1 MGALEMVAGLVP
13 SATVKALSSGTNKVF
28 RLLEES
34 GESTVV
40 KVYATPAR
48 ERRERHA
55 LEALLGVPGV
65 PQILE
70 RGATDGM
77 AWVRTTDG
85 GSWSLATLPLNLDLI
100 RKAGVLLRGVH
111 DSGAPITNLD
121 SGIDGDYVETHF
133 RSTLDRLERYRRRLG
148 LPAAVLEAARRSDN
162 HPVASAPKPAH
173 TRTLPKNFL
182 VNEKGELMLVGWEW
196 ATLAPPEWDLSLATW
211 RFSRTLGDDA
221 ATALWEGYGGENSI
235 GNRLEPWVAYH
246 AAMQMLEAAEQ
257 RDGRLGDLEYLVN
270 DLAAAVGAT

>member
-1 MGALEMVAGLVP
+1 MGVREMVAGLVP
-13 SATVKALSSGTNKVF
+13 TATVKPLSGGTNEVF

-34 GESTVV
+34 GETTVV

-55 LEALLGVPGV
+55 LEALNGVAGV

-77 AWVRTTDG
+77 AWIRTTDG
-85 GSWSLATLPLNLDLI
+85 GNWTLANLPPNLDLV
-100 RKAGVLLRGVH
+100 RKAGALLRGVH

-121 SGIDGDYVETHF
+121 SGIDGEYVQTHF
-133 RSTLDRLERYRRRLG
+133 RSTLDRLERFRRRLG
-148 LPAAVLEAARRSDN
+148 LPAEVLEAAKASDN
-162 HPVASAPKPAH
+162 HPVASAPKPSH
-173 TRTLPKNFL
+173 TRALPKNFL
-182 VNEKGELMLVGWEW
+182 VNDQGELMLIGWEW

-211 RFSRTLGDDA
+211 QFSRTLGGEA
-221 ATALWEGYGGENSI
+221 ATGLWEGYGAENSI

-257 RDGRLGDLEYLVN
+257 RDGRLGDLNYLVN
-270 DLAAAVGAT
+270 DFTAAVMH

>member
-1 MGALEMVAGLVP
+1 MEMVASLVP
-13 SATVKALSSGTNKVF
+13 TATVKELSSGSNKVY

-34 GESTVV
+34 GDSTVV
-40 KVYATPAR
+40 KVYVTPAR

-77 AWVRTTDG
+77 AWIRTTDG
-85 GSWSLATLPLNLDLI
+85 GSWSLATLPLNLELV
-100 RKAGVLLRGVH
+100 RKAGALLRGVH

-121 SGIDGDYVETHF
+121 SGIDGDYVQTHF

-148 LPAAVLEAARRSDN
+148 LPAEALAAAKQSDN
-162 HPVASAPKPAH
+162 HPLASAPKPAH

-182 VNEKGELMLVGWEW
+182 VNDAGELMLIGWEW

-211 RFSRTLGDDA
+211 RFSRTLGNEA
-221 ATALWEGYGGENSI
+221 ATALWDGYGAANTI
-235 GNRLEPWVAYH
+235 ANRLEPWVAYH

-257 RDGRLGDLEYLVN
+257 RDGRLGDLDYLVS
-270 DLAAAVGAT
+270 DFAAAVRI

>member
-1 MGALEMVAGLVP
+1 MGASEMVAGLVP
-13 SATVKALSSGTNKVF
+13 TATVKELSSGTNKVF

-34 GESTVV
+34 GQSTVV

-70 RGATDGM
+70 RGATDGL
-77 AWVRTTDG
+77 AWIRTTDG
-85 GSWSLATLPLNLDLI
+85 GSWSLASLPLNLDLV
-100 RKAGVLLRGVH
+100 RKAGTLLRGVH
-111 DSGAPITNLD
+111 DSGALITNLD
-121 SGIDGDYVETHF
+121 SGIDGDYVQTHF

-148 LPAAVLEAARRSDN
+148 LPAEVLEAARRSDN

-182 VNEKGELMLVGWEW
+182 VNDKGELMLVGWEW

-211 RFSRTLGDDA
+211 RFSRTLGNEA
-221 ATALWEGYGGENSI
+221 ATALWEGYGGVDSI

-257 RDGRLGDLEYLVN
+257 RDGRLGDLAYLVN
-270 DLAAAVGAT
+270 DLAAAVKT

>member
-1 MGALEMVAGLVP
+1 MDPMQMVASLVP
-13 SATVKALSSGTNKVF
+13 AATVKELSGGANKVY

-70 RGATDGM
+70 RGATEGM
-77 AWVRTTDG
+77 AWIRTTDG
-85 GSWSLATLPLNLDLI
+85 GSWSLATLPRNLDTV
-100 RKAGVLLRGVH
+100 RRAGALLRGVH
-111 DSGAPITNLD
+111 DSEAPITNLD
-121 SGIDGDYVETHF
+121 SGIDADYVQAHF

-148 LPAAVLEAARRSDN
+148 LPAEVLEAAKRNEN

-173 TRTLPKNFL
+173 TRPLPKRFL
-182 VNEKGELMLVGWEW
+182 VNDDGEVTLVGWEW
-196 ATLAPPEWDLSLATW
+196 ATLAPPEWDLSLASW
-211 RFSRTLGDDA
+211 QLSRILGDDA
-221 ATALWEGYGGENSI
+221 ATALWEGYGGTSNPS
-235 GNRLEPWVAYH
+235 RLRPWIAYH
-246 AAMQMLEAAEQ
+246 AAMSMLEAAEQ
-257 RDGRLGDLEYLVN
+257 REGRLGDLSYLVD
-270 DLAAAVGAT
+270 DLAAAVG

>member
-1 MGALEMVAGLVP
+1 MEMVASLVP
-13 SATVKALSSGTNKVF
+13 TATVKELSSGSNKVY

-34 GESTVV
+34 GDSTVV
-40 KVYATPAR
+40 KVYVTPAR

-77 AWVRTTDG
+77 AWIRTTDG
-85 GSWSLATLPLNLDLI
+85 GSWSLATLPLNLELV
-100 RKAGVLLRGVH
+100 RKAGALLRGVH

-121 SGIDGDYVETHF
+121 SGIDGDYVQTHF

-148 LPAAVLEAARRSDN
+148 LPAEALAAAKQSDN
-162 HPVASAPKPAH
+162 HPLASAPKPAH

-182 VNEKGELMLVGWEW
+182 VNDAGELMLIGWEW

-211 RFSRTLGDDA
+211 RFSRTLGNEA
-221 ATALWEGYGGENSI
+221 ATALWEGYGAANTI
-235 GNRLEPWVAYH
+235 ANRLEPWVAYH

-257 RDGRLGDLEYLVN
+257 RDGRLGDLDYLVS
-270 DLAAAVGAT
+270 DFAAAVRI

>member
-1 MGALEMVAGLVP
+1 MGAKEMVAGLVP
-13 SATVKALSSGTNKVF
+13 TATVKPLSSGTNEVF

-34 GESTVV
+34 GGTSVV

-55 LEALLGVPGV
+55 LEAMAGVPGV

-77 AWVRTTDG
+77 AWIRTTDG
-85 GSWSLATLPLNLDLI
+85 GNWSLATLPQNLDLV
-100 RKAGVLLRGVH
+100 RKAGALLRGVH

-121 SGIDGDYVETHF
+121 SGIDGEYVQTHF
-133 RSTLDRLERYRRRLG
+133 RSTLDRLERFRRRLG
-148 LPAAVLEAARRSDN
+148 LPAEVLEAAKKSDN
-162 HPVASAPKPAH
+162 HPVASAPKPSH
-173 TRTLPKNFL
+173 TRVLPRNFL
-182 VNEKGELMLVGWEW
+182 VNDKGELTLIGWEW

-211 RFSRTLGDDA
+211 QFSRALGDEA

-246 AAMQMLEAAEQ
+246 AAMQMLDAAEK
-257 RDGRLGDLEYLVN
+257 RDGRLGDLNYLVN
-270 DLAAAVGAT
+270 DLAAAVMH

>member
-1 MGALEMVAGLVP
+1 MGAKEMVAGLVP
-13 SATVKALSSGTNKVF
+13 TATVKELSSGANKVY

-34 GESTVV
+34 GDSTVV

-55 LEALLGVPGV
+55 LEALLGIPGV

-77 AWVRTTDG
+77 AWIRTTDG
-85 GSWSLATLPLNLDLI
+85 GSWNLATLPRNLEMV
-100 RKAGVLLRGVH
+100 RKAGALLRRVH

-121 SGIDGDYVETHF
+121 NGIDGIYVQAHF

-148 LPAAVLEAARRSDN
+148 LPAEVLETAKLSEN
-162 HPVASAPKPAH
+162 HPVASAPTPSH
-173 TRTLPKNFL
+173 TRTHPKNFL
-182 VNEKGELMLVGWEW
+182 VDDHGDVTLVGWEW

-211 RFSRTLGDDA
+211 RFARLLGDEA
-221 ATALWEGYGGENSI
+221 VAALWEGYGWSAQPD
-235 GNRLEPWVAYH
+235 RLKPWVAYH
-246 AAMQMLEAAEQ
+246 ASMLMLDAAEQ
-257 RDGRLGDLEYLVN
+257 REGRLGDLSYLVD
-270 DLAAAVGAT
+270 DLAAAVR

>member
-1 MGALEMVAGLVP
+1 MGAMEMVAGLVP
-13 SATVKALSSGTNKVF
+13 TATVKELSSGANKVF

-34 GESTVV
+34 GDSTVV
-40 KVYATPAR
+40 KVYGTPAR

-55 LEALLGVPGV
+55 LESLLGIPGV

-70 RGATDGM
+70 RGATDAM
-77 AWVRTTDG
+77 TWIRMTDG
-85 GSWSLATLPLNLDLI
+85 GSWSLATLPQNLDLV
-100 RKAGVLLRGVH
+100 RKAGALLRGVH
-111 DSGAPITNLD
+111 DSEAPITNLD
-121 SGIDGDYVETHF
+121 SGIDGDYVQTHF

-148 LPAAVLEAARRSDN
+148 LPAEVLEAARRSDN
-162 HPVASAPKPAH
+162 HPAASAPKPAH

-182 VNEKGELMLVGWEW
+182 VNDRGELTLVGWEW

-211 RFSRTLGDDA
+211 QFSRTLGDEA

-235 GNRLEPWVAYH
+235 ENRLEPWVAYH

-257 RDGRLGDLEYLVN
+257 RDGRLGDLSYLVN
-270 DLAAAVGAT
+270 DLAAAVRT

>member
-1 MGALEMVAGLVP
+1 MGAIEMVAGLVP
-13 SATVKALSSGTNKVF
+13 TATVKGLTGGTNKLF

-34 GESTVV
+34 GDSTVV

-55 LEALLGVPGV
+55 LEAMLGVAGV

-77 AWVRTTDG
+77 AWIRMTDG
-85 GSWSLATLPLNLDLI
+85 GTWSLATLPLNLDLV
-100 RKAGVLLRGVH
+100 RKAGALLRGVH

-121 SGIDGDYVETHF
+121 NGIDGEYVQTHF
-133 RSTLDRLERYRRRLG
+133 RSTLDRLERFRRRLE
-148 LPAAVLEAARRSDN
+148 LPAEVLEAARRSEN
-162 HPVASAPKPAH
+162 HPVASAPKTAH
-173 TRTLPKNFL
+173 TRTVPKNFL
-182 VNEKGELMLVGWEW
+182 VNDQGELMLIGWEW

-211 RFSRTLGDDA
+211 RFSRTLGDEA
-221 ATALWEGYGGENSI
+221 ATALWEGYGAENTI
-235 GNRLEPWVAYH
+235 ADRLGPWVAYH

-257 RDGRLGDLEYLVN
+257 RDGRLGDLNYLVN
-270 DLAAAVGAT
+270 DLAAAIKR

>member
-1 MGALEMVAGLVP
+1 MEMVASLVP
-13 SATVKALSSGTNKVF
+13 TATVKELSSGSNKVY

-34 GESTVV
+34 GDSTVV
-40 KVYATPAR
+40 KVYVTPAR

-77 AWVRTTDG
+77 AWIRTTDG
-85 GSWSLATLPLNLDLI
+85 GSWSLATLPLNLELV
-100 RKAGVLLRGVH
+100 RKAGALLRGVH

-121 SGIDGDYVETHF
+121 SGIDGDYVQTHF

-148 LPAAVLEAARRSDN
+148 LPAEALAAAKQSDN
-162 HPVASAPKPAH
+162 HPLASAPKPAH

-182 VNEKGELMLVGWEW
+182 VNDAGALMLIGWEW

-211 RFSRTLGDDA
+211 RFSRTLGNEA
-221 ATALWEGYGGENSI
+221 ATALWEGYGAANTI
-235 GNRLEPWVAYH
+235 ANRLEPWVAYH

-257 RDGRLGDLEYLVN
+257 RDGRLGDLEYLVS
-270 DLAAAVGAT
+270 DFAAAVRI

>member
-13 SATVKALSSGTNKVF
+13 SATVKELSSGTNKVF

-34 GESTVV
+34 GETTVV

-70 RGATDGM
+70 RGATNGM

-85 GSWSLATLPLNLDLI
+85 GSWSLANLPLNIELI

-182 VNEKGELMLVGWEW
+182 VNDKGELMLIGWEW

-221 ATALWEGYGGENSI
+221 ATALWEGYGGDNSI

-270 DLAAAVGAT
+270 DLAAAVGAG